1 MFLLLVISLFGF
13 FSSIIIYFIYSAES
27 KIGNIFFCIMLITEV
42 LTLYLFF
49 TLEKQRNERAKIK
62 YQKIYKNENLTL
74 LQVKK
79 KWFSETL
86 VIPNNEYITLIESI
100 EKFYLIQS
108 NYQGGSLNREKIYNF
123 IFSTDSKNRVI
134 AMFMGLVA
142 LFTALLISTGVNV
155 EYIFDIFKSI
165 YIFESLFYV
174 GFISIFLFGVFSILK
189 YTFFMIVS
197 SLDFIFDNFSNINNI
212 SKRKKEIF
220 IKQLLQF
227 AEFPKRR
234 QRVYAILEVSKSID
248 SDTV

>member
-1 MFLLLVISLFGF
+1 
-13 FSSIIIYFIYSAES
+13 
-27 KIGNIFFCIMLITEV
+27 MLITEV

-174 GFISIFLFGVFSILK
+174 GFISIFLFGVFYILK
-189 YTFFMIVS
+189 YTF
-197 SLDFIFDNFSNINNI
+197 L
-212 SKRKKEIF
+212 
-220 IKQLLQF
+220 
-227 AEFPKRR
+227 
-234 QRVYAILEVSKSID
+234 
-248 SDTV
+248 